1 MGTSASSGGPGGGV
15 PMIPPWVSP
24 IPAQGDAPDGGMQT
38 QGSPNPAAP
47 DGAPQ
52 PNAPLLAPP
61 GRFRATRT
69 SLGRFARTGSQD
81 DMRAGIARYVRTGLG
96 GARRASQRMS
106 TTSKTVGSLYGVLD
120 TLSSGQAFAPG
131 HPLETARFVGRSSE
145 EIRDLIIDFIRPVD
159 GTQDAEASRDSMAR
173 AFSELLT
180 TDPATDL
187 TALSQDQIDS
197 VTQAYVAHDI
207 WHRMQLDVGKAVME
221 KAPDYRAA
229 VNRLQEMSDY
239 VREKVGACFR
249 KRADSGTRLTRE
261 NAASLTNEV
270 MRDTF
275 GVFEEYL

>member
-1 MGTSASSGGPGGGV
+1 
-15 PMIPPWVSP
+15 MIPPWVSP
-24 IPAQGDAPDGGMQT
+24 IPAQGDAPDSGMQT
-38 QGSPNPAAP
+38 QGSLNPALP
-47 DGAPQ
+47 DSNIQ
-52 PNAPLLAPP
+52 PSTQGLALP
-61 GRFRATRT
+61 GRFRGSRT

-120 TLSSGQAFAPG
+120 TLSRGQAFAPG
-131 HPLETARFVGRSSE
+131 HALEAARLVGRSSE
-145 EIRDLIIDFIRPVD
+145 EIRDLIIEFIRPVD

-173 AFSELLT
+173 AFSELLEVE
-180 TDPATDL
+180 PATDL
-187 TALSQDQIDS
+187 TALSHEQIDS

-207 WHRMQLDVGKAVME
+207 WHRIQLDVGKAVMG

-239 VREKVGACFR
+239 VREKVAASFR
-249 KRADSGTRLTRE
+249 RRADSGTRLTRE

>member
-1 MGTSASSGGPGGGV
+1 
-15 PMIPPWVSP
+15 MIPPWVSP
-24 IPAQGDAPDGGMQT
+24 IPAQGDALDSGMQT
-38 QGSPNPAAP
+38 QGSLNPAIP
-47 DGAPQ
+47 DSNIQ
-52 PNAPLLAPP
+52 PSTQGLALP
-61 GRFRATRT
+61 GRFRGSRT

-120 TLSSGQAFAPG
+120 TLSRGQAFAPG
-131 HPLETARFVGRSSE
+131 HALEAARLVGRSSE
-145 EIRDLIIDFIRPVD
+145 EIRDLIIEFIRPVD

-173 AFSELLT
+173 AFSELLEVE
-180 TDPATDL
+180 PATDL
-187 TALSQDQIDS
+187 TALSHEQIDS

-207 WHRMQLDVGKAVME
+207 WHRIQLDVGKAVMG

-239 VREKVGACFR
+239 VREKVAASFR
-249 KRADSGTRLTRE
+249 RRADSGTRLTRE

>member
-24 IPAQGDAPDGGMQT
+24 IPAQGDAPDSGMQT
-38 QGSPNPAAP
+38 QGSLNPVLP
-47 DGAPQ
+47 DSNTQ
-52 PNAPLLAPP
+52 PSTQGLALP
-61 GRFRATRT
+61 GRFRGSRT

-106 TTSKTVGSLYGVLD
+106 ATSKTVGSLYGVLD
-120 TLSSGQAFAPG
+120 TLSRGQAFAPG
-131 HPLETARFVGRSSE
+131 HALEAARLVGRSSE
-145 EIRDLIIDFIRPVD
+145 EIRDLIIEFIRPVD

-173 AFSELLT
+173 AFSELLEAE
-180 TDPATDL
+180 PATDL
-187 TALSQDQIDS
+187 TALSHEQIDS
-197 VTQAYVAHDI
+197 VTHAYVAHDI
-207 WHRMQLDVGKAVME
+207 WHRIQLDVGKAVME

-239 VREKVGACFR
+239 VREKVAACFR
-249 KRADSGTRLTRE
+249 RRADSGTRLTRE